1 MSGRAASGGGSE
13 DEVVIVGGGLTER
26 RAASVKMGTLRTG
39 LADLDV
45 KKIS

>member
-1 MSGRAASGGGSE
+1 MAAIGGRSD

-39 LADLDV
+39 LADLGV
-45 KKIS
+45 EKTFE